1 MKVVS
6 GPSELLQLAGQDLGA
21 SGWLAIDQQMID
33 AFAHATGDLQWI
45 HVDVERAS
53 RELPGGRTI
62 AHGYL
67 ILSLLPRLAPEIL
80 RIENRSRSINYG
92 SNKVRFTN
100 VVPVGSSVRLR
111 QKIAAAEAVKGG
123 VRVHWECTMELE
135 GAERPAFVA
144 ETISVIYD

>member
-1 MKVVS
+1 MKVVN
-6 GPSELLQLAGQDLGA
+6 GPSDLLALVGEDIGA
-21 SGWLAIDQQMID
+21 SNWLVIDQPMID

-45 HVDVERAS
+45 HIDVERAA
-53 RELPGGRTI
+53 REMPGGRTI

-80 RIENRSRSINYG
+80 RIEHRSRSINYG

-100 VVPVGSSVRLR
+100 TVPVGSSVRLR

-123 VRVHWECTMELE
+123 VRVNWDCTMEIE
-135 GAERPAFVA
+135 GAERPALVA
-144 ETISVIYD
+144 ETISVLYD